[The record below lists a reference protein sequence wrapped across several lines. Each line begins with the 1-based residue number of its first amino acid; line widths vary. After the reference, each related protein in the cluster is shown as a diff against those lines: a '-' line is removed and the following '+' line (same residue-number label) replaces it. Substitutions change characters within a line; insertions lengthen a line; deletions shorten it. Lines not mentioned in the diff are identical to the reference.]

1 MADSTSATEVR
12 DLGEERAWLSPAFVL
27 LLSVFVI
34 ATCGLIY
41 ELIAGALASYLLGDS
56 VTQFST
62 IIGCYLFSMGIGS
75 YLSKF
80 FVRDL
85 TRVFIRVEILVGVVG
100 GSSAAILFAAF
111 EHVGSFRVLLYAL
124 VMLTGT
130 LVGLEIPIL
139 MRILRKEYAFRD
151 LVSKVFTVDYIG
163 ALLASLVFPLV
174 LVPHLGLVR
183 SAFLFGILNVVVALW
198 TLHLFRRQLPSAGA
212 LRLGGVL
219 AVILLVFG
227 FIFGE
232 RIMGMADA
240 AAFPDRVVYSKATHY
255 QRMVLTQAP
264 HDLRLFLNGNLQFS
278 SRDEYRYHEAL
289 VHLGLA
295 GIPNPKRVLILG
307 GGDGLAAREVFR
319 YPSVESVRLVDLDP
333 EMTRLFST
341 NEILREM
348 NWESLRNPKLRIT
361 NADAF
366 VWLRENRETYDF
378 VVVDFPDPS
387 NFSIGKL
394 YSDVF
399 YRELRR
405 AVSPAGAVVIQSTS
419 PYVAKNAFRIVENT
433 LASAGFRTRPYHANV
448 PSFGEWGFVLGDIG
462 AWGLPKAYPDGLRY
476 LSTEIAPLLLQFP
489 SDMRSSDPLYARAV
503 NRLNNQILVRTFE
516 NEWENYL
523 H

>member
-1 MADSTSATEVR
+1 MANSAAE
-12 DLGEERAWLSPAFVL
+12 LKHANERTFLSPAFVL

-80 FVRDL
+80 VVRDL
-85 TRVFIRVEILVGVVG
+85 SRVFIRVEILVGLVG

-111 EHVGSFRVLLYAL
+111 EHVASFRVLLYAL
-124 VMLTGT
+124 VMMTGT
-130 LVGLEIPIL
+130 LVGLEIPLL
-139 MRILRKEYAFRD
+139 MRILRKEYAFKD
-151 LVSKVFTVDYIG
+151 LVSKVFTVDYVG
-163 ALLASLVFPLV
+163 ALLASLIFPLV

-183 SAFLFGILNVVVALW
+183 SAFLFGMLNVVVALW
-198 TLHLFRRQLPSAGA
+198 TLHLFRRQLPSTAS
-212 LRLGGVL
+212 LRLGGIL
-219 AVILLVFG
+219 ALVFLVIG

-232 RIMGMADA
+232 SIMGLADSA
-240 AAFPDRVVYSKATHY
+240 SFPDRVVYSKATHY

-264 HDLRLFLNGNLQFS
+264 HDLRLYLNGNLQFS
-278 SRDEYRYHEAL
+278 TRDEYRYHEAL
-289 VHLGLA
+289 VHLGLS
-295 GIPNPKRVLILG
+295 GIVGAKRVLILG

-319 YPSVESVRLVDLDP
+319 YPAIESIQLVDLDP

-341 NEILREM
+341 NEVLR
-348 NWESLRNPKLRIT
+348 NLNQDSLLNPKLKVT

-366 VWLRENRETYDF
+366 VWLRANHETFDF
-378 VVVDFPDPS
+378 VIVDFPDPS

-394 YSDVF
+394 YSDAF

-405 AVSPAGAVVIQSTS
+405 AVKPTGAVVIQSTS
-419 PYVAKNAFRIVENT
+419 PYVAKNAFQIVDNT
-433 LASAGFRTRPYHANV
+433 LAAAGFQTHPYHTNV
-448 PSFGEWGFVLGDIG
+448 PSFGEWGYVLGDLGGWKIPESYP
-462 AWGLPKAYPDGLRY
+462 AGLQY
-476 LSTEIAPLLLQFP
+476 LSREIAPLLLQFP
-489 SDMRSSDPLYARAV
+489 ADMRSNDPVYAHAV

-516 NEWENYL
+516 NEWEAYL

>member
-1 MADSTSATEVR
+1 MANARAAAHGDAP
-12 DLGEERAWLSPAFVL
+12 ERTLLSPAFVL

-34 ATCGLIY
+34 ATCGLVY

-75 YLSKF
+75 YASKF
-80 FVRDL
+80 FTRDL
-85 TRVFIRVEILVGVVG
+85 SRVFIRVEILVGLVG
-100 GSSAAILFAAF
+100 GFSAAILFAAF

-130 LVGLEIPIL
+130 LVGLEIPLL

-163 ALLASLVFPLV
+163 ALLASLIFPLV

-198 TLHLFRRQLPSAGA
+198 TLHLFRRQLHSISALQFGGILA
-212 LRLGGVL
+212 LL
-219 AVILLVFG
+219 ALVVG
-227 FIFGE
+227 FAFGE
-232 RIMGMADA
+232 QIMGLADA
-240 AAFPDRVVYSKATHY
+240 SSFPDRVVYSKATHY
-255 QRMVLTQAP
+255 QRIVLTQAP

-289 VHLGLA
+289 VHVGLA
-295 GIPNPKRVLILG
+295 GIENPKRVLILG

-319 YPSVESVRLVDLDP
+319 YPSIESIRLVDLDP
-333 EMTRLFST
+333 EMTRLFS
-341 NEILREM
+341 NNDVLRGL
-348 NWESLRNPKLRIT
+348 NRDSLRNPKLAIT

-366 VWLRENRETYDF
+366 VWLRANRDTFDF
-378 VVVDFPDPS
+378 VIVDFPDPS

-394 YSDVF
+394 YSDAF
-399 YRELRR
+399 YRELKR
-405 AVSPAGAVVIQSTS
+405 AVAPGGAVVIQSTS
-419 PYVAKNAFRIVENT
+419 PYVAKNAFQIVDNT
-433 LASAGFRTRPYHANV
+433 LASAGFRTHPYHTNV
-448 PSFGEWGFVLGDIG
+448 PSFGEWGYVLGDFGGWKIPTKYPE
-462 AWGLPKAYPDGLRY
+462 GLQY
-476 LSTEIAPLLLQFP
+476 LSTAVTPLLLAFP
-489 SDMRSSDPLYARAV
+489 ADMRATDPAVLHSV

-516 NEWENYL
+516 NEWDAYL